1 MAATVQNIKDFFAL
15 AGFTVTTR
23 HLELAQEALK
33 SQRYGEDTEG
43 NPREPT
49 PDDLIDWIFRHTK
62 AFVNR
67 QTEIRA
73 RQAVEIPPE
82 DLLDE

>member
-1 MAATVQNIKDFFAL
+1 MVEPQVIKDFFANIGKQVTNQHLLL
-15 AGFTVTTR
+15 AK
-23 HLELAQEALK
+23 EALK
-33 SQRYGEDTEG
+33 SQRYGEDEEG

-49 PDDLIDWIFRHTK
+49 ADDLIDWIWRHTK

-67 QTEIRA
+67 HTENKARA
-73 RQAVEIPPE
+73 AVEIPPG